1 MKIDRVF
8 NKLSNMMPF
17 MMAYIDKERRYVY
30 VNKRYEDFFG
40 IALGDVKGKTLLEVV
55 GEASYKKIT
64 SVHNRVLQGEDLSI
78 QDSVTLSD
86 GRRLKLDIKYVPNTN
101 TRTNAVEGFFA
112 IIHDITPYASV
123 TEVLRAVHD
132 VMNRQT
138 NVLSTGRIDNL
149 LKLGCHYLDTQIGL
163 VSRVIDNDYTVK
175 YSYSTGEEVPADTTF
190 DLGNTYCSVTLQA
203 NDVVAT
209 RNASGSTEFKGH
221 PCFQA
226 FQLETYL
233 GLPIIVNGKVW
244 GTLSFSSSEQRTAP
258 FTELD
263 KELMGL
269 ICSAIETVIISNS
282 KTTRLERLAY
292 TDFLTG
298 LSNRLY
304 ITEQLERIAE
314 LPVKDNHICCF
325 ALIDIDH
332 FKAVNDTHG
341 HDAGDEVLQMVAS
354 RISDAVRTSDICSRV
369 GGEEFALVL
378 TGLTRAKANEVLN
391 RIREIIE
398 ALQIE
403 IRETITVSVT
413 VSLGVT
419 ELTKEDNFN
428 HAYKRAD
435 IALYSS
441 KKEGR
446 NRLTWN

>member
-8 NKLSNMMPF
+8 NNLANMMPF
-17 MMAYIDKERRYVY
+17 MMAYVDADRRYAY
-30 VNKRYEDFFG
+30 VNERYEDFFG
-40 IALGDVKGKTLLEVV
+40 LKLNKIKGKAVADIIGAE
-55 GEASYKKIT
+55 SYEEIR
-64 SVHNRVLQGEDLSI
+64 SVHDRVLQGEELNF
-78 QDSVTLSD
+78 QDSMTLFD

-101 TRTNAVEGFFA
+101 TKTKAVEGFFA

-163 VSRVIDNDYTVK
+163 VSQIVDNDYTVK
-175 YSYSTGEEVPADTTF
+175 YSYSTGAEIPAETTF
-190 DLGNTYCSVTLQA
+190 ELGKTYCSVTMQA
-203 NDVVAT
+203 DDVVAT
-209 RNASGSTEFKGH
+209 RNASESAEFHGH
-221 PCFQA
+221 PCFQE

-233 GLPIIVNGKVW
+233 GLPIKVNGKVW
-244 GTLSFSSSEQRTAP
+244 GTLSFSSPERRTAP

-263 KELMGL
+263 KELIGL
-269 ICSAIETVIISNS
+269 ICSAIETVVISNS
-282 KTTRLERLAY
+282 KTRRLERLAY

-314 LPVKDNHICCF
+314 LPIKEGNIRCF

-332 FKAVNDTHG
+332 FKTVNDTHG

-354 RISDAVRTSDICSRV
+354 CISDAVRTSDICSRV

-378 TGLTRAKANEVLN
+378 TGLTRDKATEVLN

-398 ALQIE
+398 ALQVE
-403 IRETITVSVT
+403 IRDTISVNVT

-419 ELTKEDNFN
+419 ELTQDDDFN

-435 IALYSS
+435 IALYKS
-441 KKEGR
+441 KREGR